1 MKQYRIRCIATG
13 EWISLCSGKSSW
25 NTSGAAKGAYATSGT
40 YFRDE
45 GLVRNMWGYTK
56 GKFDDQNVLE
66 IVEFTLCEAG
76 VLEEAQALLKRA
88 ALTKGL
94 PEQDF
99 RLYSDIMYFLKE
111 NK

>member
-40 YFRDE
+40 YFRCD
-45 GLVRNMWGYTK
+45 GLLRNPWGYTK

-76 VLEEAQALLKRA
+76 ALEEAQALLKRV
-88 ALTKGL
+88 ALTQGF

-99 RLYSDIMYFLKE
+99 QLYSDIMYFLKD

>member
-40 YFRDE
+40 YFRCD
-45 GLVRNMWGYTK
+45 GLLRNPWGYTK

-76 VLEEAQALLKRA
+76 VLEEAKGLLKRA
-88 ALTKGL
+88 TCLSDLDG
-94 PEQDF
+94 EYFQ
-99 RLYSDIMYFLKE
+99 LYSDIMYFLKE